1 MVKLQLIQF
10 TAAHFDILEK
20 EIKDTKALM
29 QWAGPKYSY
38 PLSWDQMKNKI
49 DEQDENGQKNFLFSA
64 EILNSSEFIGHVQL
78 SILDRTA
85 KTGNIG
91 SVLVFS
97 KFRNMGLGK
106 EIVKEIMK
114 LGFYDKNL
122 NELRLGVFD
131 FNSPAIRCYR
141 KIGFKDYDFEKNA
154 REIENESWNLVRMKI
169 TKEEFLKHV
178 ERGPSMA
185 RI

>member
-1 MVKLQLIQF
+1 
-10 TAAHFDILEK
+10 
-20 EIKDTKALM
+20 
-29 QWAGPKYSY
+29 
-38 PLSWDQMKNKI
+38 
-49 DEQDENGQKNFLFSA
+49 
-64 EILNSSEFIGHVQL
+64 
-78 SILDRTA
+78 
-85 KTGNIG
+85 
-91 SVLVFS
+91 
-97 KFRNMGLGK
+97 MGLGK
-106 EIVKEIMK
+106 EIVKKIMK
-114 LGFYDKNL
+114 LGFHDQNL

-185 RI
+185 RT